1 MFNTKKSKIITSS
14 RFGIQKKMTYLF
26 RLHVHLSG
34 LEARCHMLL
43 RLSAIPNSC
52 QIVAITQ
59 IVQKTGIHHARE
71 MLGCVQQQKICT
83 VI

>member
-1 MFNTKKSKIITSS
+1 
-14 RFGIQKKMTYLF
+14 MTYLF
-26 RLHVHLSG
+26 QLHVHLSG
-34 LEARCHMLL
+34 LEARRHMLL

-71 MLGCVQQQKICT
+71 MLGCVQQQKIQYWYREKKRSSLEFGVRRT
-83 VI
+83 DG